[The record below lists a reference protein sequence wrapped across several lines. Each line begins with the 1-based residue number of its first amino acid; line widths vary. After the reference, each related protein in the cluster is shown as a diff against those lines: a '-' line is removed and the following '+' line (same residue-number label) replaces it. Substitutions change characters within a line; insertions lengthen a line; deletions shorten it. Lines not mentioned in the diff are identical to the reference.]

1 MYILLSFIIIFYIFL
16 LLCLSRFLLQS
27 INYSVISY
35 LGLYHCK
42 HCDNLADFYLQENQ
56 NKTRKLIICQ
66 KCGHQIP
73 ISNFQLPQND
83 IPSKAECH
91 QLAKY
96 IIKNLLLFKNEFLG
110 TIDSKTAIE
119 QWESNNQNFVKKLKE
134 YIKLYN
140 YNETYSLQLYNTI
153 YYKMAKRN
161 FILNLRR

>member
-1 MYILLSFIIIFYIFL
+1 MYFIYFFGIVLIILGTLFL
-16 LLCLSRFLLQS
+16 LYFFYFLFQS
-27 INYSVISY
+27 VIYSVISY

-56 NKTRKLIICQ
+56 NKTRNLIVCQ

-73 ISNFQLPQND
+73 ISKSQLHPND
-83 IPSKAECH
+83 IPSRAECH

-110 TIDSKTAIE
+110 TIDRKTAIE
-119 QWESNNQNFVKKLKE
+119 QWENNTQNFVKELKE
-134 YIKLYN
+134 YIKLNN

-153 YYKMAKRN
+153 
-161 FILNLRR
+161 